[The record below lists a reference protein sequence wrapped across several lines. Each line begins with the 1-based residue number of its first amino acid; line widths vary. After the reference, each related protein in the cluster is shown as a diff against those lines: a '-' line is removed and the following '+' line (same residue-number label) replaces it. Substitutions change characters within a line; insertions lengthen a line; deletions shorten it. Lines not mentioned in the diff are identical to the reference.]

1 LNHERSFH
9 SDRWGM
15 SVSSPPTEF
24 LKDMSR
30 RSKHWKNKEQIEKNG
45 KHHLFGRWDMS
56 VTLPPKEFFE
66 DMMHRGQGIERFT
79 MKTRSRPNEINESS
93 NNRLPIHQSRRNL
106 QRTLAQQ
113 LRTDERYKKLAE
125 TLLGKVPN
133 SLYDSRYPSPNY
145 WNNYSTNTDL
155 NNDLF
160 FKFLQALWS
169 YVWQNNMDVPMT
181 CRMRIPYASVYI

>member
-1 LNHERSFH
+1 MWKNKEKKDAGGKDVTEKLNHERSFH
-9 SDRWGM
+9 SNRWGM
-15 SVSSPPTEF
+15 SVSSPPIEF

-30 RSKHWKNKEQIEKNG
+30 RSKHRKNKEQIEKNG

-56 VTLPPKEFFE
+56 VTLRPKEFFE
-66 DMMHRGQGIERFT
+66 NMMHRGQGIERFT
-79 MKTRSRPNEINESS
+79 MKTRSRPNEIKGSS
-93 NNRLPIHQSRRNL
+93 NNRPPIHQSHRNL

-145 WNNYSTNTDL
+145 
-155 NNDLF
+155 
-160 FKFLQALWS
+160 
-169 YVWQNNMDVPMT
+169 
-181 CRMRIPYASVYI
+181 